1 MKCEVK
7 IKIKKKIEK
16 KLMNFRQNGYEVVVR
31 DLPLGMDPNYLGNY
45 FAQQGGVLNVRIE
58 GTIAFVTFDSKESLD
73 RAMATLN
80 YSRFNNV
87 PIRMIKY
94 DDETRRISAEGIGIV
109 IVRGLPH
116 NIDISE
122 IHNFFS
128 RIGEVITVQIP
139 QTEWGDLG
147 FAFVQYRDNKTASR
161 AASEL
166 SGFRVQGNIIS
177 VDVIKTNGTIL
188 PTKKAADIQIQSPKK
203 TPITAYVGT
212 SVSYG
217 PGANIQISVPNKSIP
232 QLQKKSHDIPNV

>member
-1 MKCEVK
+1 
-7 IKIKKKIEK
+7 
-16 KLMNFRQNGYEVVVR
+16 MNFSRRGYEVVIR

-45 FAQQGGVLNVRIE
+45 FAQEGGVLNVRVE
-58 GTIAFVTFDSKESLD
+58 GTIAFIAFDSKESMD

-94 DDETRRISAEGIGIV
+94 DDETRRISAEGIGVV

-147 FAFVQYRDNKTASR
+147 FAFVQYRDNKTAAR
-161 AASEL
+161 AAAEL
-166 SGFRVQGNIIS
+166 SGFRVQGNAIS
-177 VDVIKTNGTIL
+177 VEMIKTNGTIL
-188 PTKKAADIQIQSPKK
+188 PTQKPSDIQIQSPKK
-203 TPITAYVGT
+203 TPITAYVGNAPT
-212 SVSYG
+212 YG
-217 PGANIQISVPNKSIP
+217 PGASIQVSIPSKSIP
-232 QLQKKSHDIPNV
+232 HNY